1 LSPGQDQNNIF
12 QYEYLEYLRN
22 FMLEMD
28 AYYSNEYSRHQDK
41 LALASQKIEAI
52 PRDNTKKVS
61 ADA

>member
-1 LSPGQDQNNIF
+1 
-12 QYEYLEYLRN
+12 
-22 FMLEMD
+22 MLEMD